1 MKNFLTVLIISLSIT
16 NFYAQEIP
24 HSIIKSEVF
33 KDEYKHSSISLVEDD
48 GKGGVIIIRSYAG
61 GAFSSGIGYY
71 FEHYDADLKLIKDYE
86 YELKYSKATMVPL
99 STFLDMQ
106 RISCSSNSMIS

>member
-33 KDEYKHSSISLVEDD
+33 KDEYKHSSIVLVEDD
-48 GKGGVIIIRSYAG
+48 GNDGVFIVRSYAG
-61 GAFSSGIGYY
+61 GLNLFVFILLIGALCLVNI
-71 FEHYDADLKLIKDYE
+71 F
-86 YELKYSKATMVPL
+86 
-99 STFLDMQ
+99 
-106 RISCSSNSMIS
+106 